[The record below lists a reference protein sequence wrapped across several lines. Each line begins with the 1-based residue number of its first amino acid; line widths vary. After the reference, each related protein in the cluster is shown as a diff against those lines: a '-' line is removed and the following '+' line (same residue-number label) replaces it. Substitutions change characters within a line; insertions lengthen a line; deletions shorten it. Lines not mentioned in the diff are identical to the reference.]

1 MKKISLFLLLIFLA
15 CTNEVIKNPKIKQ
28 LDDYIK
34 NEQKEIKVIK
44 EVLIKKRENP
54 SSISSKE
61 IEELINKLDLTEK
74 TLENYSFIIKENE
87 RLQKELKEC
96 SDNNFNRLRNLI
108 YAFGTGFG
116 IGLLINLI
124 LPTLFKILKAF
135 IST

>member
-34 NEQKEIKVIK
+34 NEQKEIKIIK
-44 EVLIKKRENP
+44 EVLIEKRKNP

-108 YAFGTGFG
+108 YAFGAGFV

>member
-44 EVLIKKRENP
+44 EVLIKKRKDP

-108 YAFGTGFG
+108 YAFGAGFI

>member
-15 CTNEVIKNPKIKQ
+15 CTNEVIQNPKIKQ

-34 NEQKEIKVIK
+34 NEQKEIKIIK
-44 EVLIKKRENP
+44 EVLIEKRKNP

-108 YAFGTGFG
+108 YAFGTGFV

>member
-34 NEQKEIKVIK
+34 NEQKEIKIIK
-44 EVLIKKRENP
+44 EVLIEKRKNP

-108 YAFGTGFG
+108 YAFGTGFV

>member
-15 CTNEVIKNPKIKQ
+15 CTNEVIQNPKIKQ

-96 SDNNFNRLRNLI
+96 SDNNFNSLRNLI
-108 YAFGTGFG
+108 YAFGIGFV

-124 LPTLFKILKAF
+124 LPTLLKILKAF

>member
-44 EVLIKKRENP
+44 EVLIKKRKDP

-87 RLQKELKEC
+87 RLQKELKKC

>member
-1 MKKISLFLLLIFLA
+1 MKKISLFLLLIFLT

-44 EVLIKKRENP
+44 EVLIKKRKDP

-108 YAFGTGFG
+108 YAFGTGFV

>member
-15 CTNEVIKNPKIKQ
+15 CTNEVIQNPKIKQ

-96 SDNNFNRLRNLI
+96 SDNNFNSLRNLI
-108 YAFGTGFG
+108 YAFGTGFV

-124 LPTLFKILKAF
+124 LPTLLKILKAF

>member
-44 EVLIKKRENP
+44 EVLIKKRKDP

>member
-44 EVLIKKRENP
+44 EVLIKKRKDP

-108 YAFGTGFG
+108 YAFGTGFV

>member
-44 EVLIKKRENP
+44 EVLIEKKKNP

-96 SDNNFNRLRNLI
+96 SDNNFNGLRNLI
-108 YAFGTGFG
+108 YAFGIGFV

-124 LPTLFKILKAF
+124 LPILLKILKAF

>member
-96 SDNNFNRLRNLI
+96 SDNNFNSLRNLI
-108 YAFGTGFG
+108 YAFGIGFV

-124 LPTLFKILKAF
+124 LPTLLKILKAF

>member
-34 NEQKEIKVIK
+34 NEQKEIKIIK
-44 EVLIKKRENP
+44 EVLIEKRKNP

>member
-15 CTNEVIKNPKIKQ
+15 CTNEVIQNPKIKQ

-34 NEQKEIKVIK
+34 NEQKEIKIIK
-44 EVLIKKRENP
+44 EVLIEKRKNP

-108 YAFGTGFG
+108 YAFGAGFI

>member
-34 NEQKEIKVIK
+34 NEQKEIKIIK
-44 EVLIKKRENP
+44 EVLIEKRKNP

-108 YAFGTGFG
+108 YAFGAGFI

>member
-15 CTNEVIKNPKIKQ
+15 CTNEVIQNPKIKQ

-34 NEQKEIKVIK
+34 NEQKEIKIIK
-44 EVLIKKRENP
+44 EVLIEKRKNP

>member
-1 MKKISLFLLLIFLA
+1 LSLCLSRTYEELKL
-15 CTNEVIKNPKIKQ
+15 
-28 LDDYIK
+28 
-34 NEQKEIKVIK
+34 
-44 EVLIKKRENP
+44 
-54 SSISSKE
+54 SSKE

-108 YAFGTGFG
+108 YAFGAGFI

>member
-15 CTNEVIKNPKIKQ
+15 CTNEVIQNPKIKQ

-44 EVLIKKRENP
+44 EVLIKKRKDP

-108 YAFGTGFG
+108 YAFGTGFV